1 MALSEVEIVKSAV
14 KFFASVAMCTL
25 PFAAF
30 ADWNLLIAPA
40 DVQTELAAPG
50 VLEMRVSNTGT
61 DASPATD
68 LQAGAIAALLGDY
81 QVDLLS
87 GGCGPWRVEIE
98 PFGFPFQRA
107 FARIA
112 IPALAPGSSL
122 QCRYDFI
129 ALRMNS
135 QNHSLN
141 FAPSS
146 RPNAPNGLIHI
157 GALTDLGATANR
169 LSTRVENGRT
179 VNRYRFNVQNA
190 GPNSVAEY
198 GFGTC
203 ISPVL
208 NFFVRVDFPGGC
220 PQSNV
225 GPPCFMSGF
234 AVTAG
239 AVPANQSASCEIE
252 TIGAS
257 NPSLGLLRLVEFSVT
272 RSDGRQLID
281 TNPSNNGVREVT
293 GAPVQVPTLSW
304 LGLIALIFGIAL
316 VAQNRD
322 CVSKSE
328 S

>member
-1 MALSEVEIVKSAV
+1 MALSDREFMKSAM
-14 KFFASVAMCTL
+14 KFLATVAMCAL
-25 PFAAF
+25 PFAAS
-30 ADWNLLIAPA
+30 ADWNLFIAPA
-40 DVQTELAAPG
+40 NVQTELAAPG

-61 DASPATD
+61 DASPAMD

-129 ALRMNS
+129 ALRTNS
-135 QNHSLN
+135 QNHRLS

-157 GALTDLGATANR
+157 GALTDLGATANL
-169 LSTRVENGRT
+169 LSTRFENNQT
-179 VNRYRFNVQNA
+179 VNRYRLTVQNTGIHA
-190 GPNSVAEY
+190 VARY

-203 ISPVL
+203 FIPGL
-208 NFFVRVDFPGGC
+208 NFGVRRDFPGAC
-220 PQSNV
+220 PDSTV
-225 GPPCFMSGF
+225 GQPCFMGGF
-234 AVTAG
+234 SITAG
-239 AVPANQSASCEIE
+239 SVQANQTTACEIE
-252 TIGAS
+252 TVGPS
-257 NPSLGLLRLVEFSVT
+257 NPSLGLLRLVEDSVT
-272 RSDGRQLID
+272 RSDGRILLD
-281 TNPSNNGVREVT
+281 TNPSNNAVRIVA
-293 GAPVQVPTLSW
+293 GAAAIQVPTLSW

-322 CVSKSE
+322 LF
-328 S
+328 

>member
-1 MALSEVEIVKSAV
+1 MKTAM
-14 KFFASVAMCTL
+14 KFLVGFLCTL
-25 PFAAF
+25 PFAAS

-40 DVQTELAAPG
+40 NVQTELAAPG

-61 DASPATD
+61 DASPAMD

-81 QVDLLS
+81 QVDILS

-129 ALRMNS
+129 ALRTNS
-135 QNHSLN
+135 QNHSLS

-157 GALTDLGATANR
+157 GALTDLGATANL
-169 LSTRVENGRT
+169 LSSRIETGQA
-179 VNRYRFNVQNA
+179 VNRYRINVHNF
-190 GPNSVAEY
+190 GPNSVANY

-203 ISPVL
+203 TSPPIG
-208 NFFVRVDFPGGC
+208 FSVRVNFPGAC
-220 PQSNV
+220 PVSNV

-239 AVPANQSASCEIE
+239 AVQANQSASCEIE

-272 RSDGRQLID
+272 RSDGRQLLD
-281 TNPSNNGVREVT
+281 TNPSNNAVRIVAGAAAVEVT
-293 GAPVQVPTLSW
+293 TLSW
-304 LGLIALIFGIAL
+304 LGLIALIFGVAL

-322 CVSKSE
+322 FVSKSE